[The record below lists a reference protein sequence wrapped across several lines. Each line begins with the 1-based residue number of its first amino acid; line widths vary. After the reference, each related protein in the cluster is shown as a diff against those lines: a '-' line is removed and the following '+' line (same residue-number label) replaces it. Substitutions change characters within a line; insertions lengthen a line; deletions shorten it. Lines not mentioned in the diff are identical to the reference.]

1 MLCAC
6 ATDINTDA
14 DDSTN
19 YWWFLV
25 LDVINSRAIGL
36 KGLGGLQPP
45 LGKIIQL
52 VGIKIEPLSAQE

>member
-14 DDSTN
+14 DDSTK
-19 YWWFLV
+19 YWFLV

-45 LGKIIQL
+45 QGKINQL
-52 VGIKIEPLSAQE
+52 VGMKIEPLSAQE